1 MKVKDKASAADIVLW
16 IVLAALW
23 SSSYTAI
30 KVGVATLEPVILVAG
45 RLTIGALVLFLV
57 LKMNRMTLS
66 WRLDDW
72 KHYAVSGLLGSAIP
86 FLLISYGEQTVD
98 SALASILMGIAP
110 VTTVFMASIVFA
122 DEFLTRRI
130 VLGLVCGIA
139 GIILLVGP
147 AALTELGGDLPA
159 QLSILAAA
167 LCYGVTTI
175 YVRRFVKRP
184 PLEMAAGSTI
194 VAAGAML
201 GMMVYSGQ
209 SLSAVE
215 PTTASLGAV
224 VYLGLFSTALATLI
238 YFQLVPR
245 LGATR
250 MSQVNF
256 AVPVGG
262 ALIGATVLSET
273 IMPHQLAAL
282 GVILV
287 AIFLVTRK
295 PKRGG

>member
-1 MKVKDKASAADIVLW
+1 MEVKDKASPADIVLW
-16 IVLAALW
+16 IILAALW

-30 KVGVATLEPVILVAG
+30 KVGVQTLDPVVLVAG
-45 RLTIGALVLFLV
+45 RLLIGALVLYAV
-57 LKMNRMTLS
+57 LKMSRMSLS

-72 KHYAVSGLLGSAIP
+72 KHYAVSGLMGSAIP

-110 VTTVFMASIVFA
+110 VTTVFMASLVFA
-122 DEFLTRRI
+122 DEYLTRRI
-130 VLGLVCGIA
+130 VLGLVCGVA
-139 GIILLVGP
+139 GIVLLVGP
-147 AALTELGGDLPA
+147 GALTELGGDLPA

-201 GMMVYSGQ
+201 AMMVYWGQ
-209 SLSAVE
+209 GLSAIR
-215 PTTASLGAV
+215 PTAASLGAV
-224 VYLGLFSTALATLI
+224 TYLGLFSTALATLI

-295 PKRGG
+295 PKPGG

>member
-1 MKVKDKASAADIVLW
+1 MKENASPSDIALW
-16 IVLAALW
+16 LVLAALW

-30 KVGVATLEPVILVAG
+30 KIGVQSLDPVLLVAG
-45 RLTIGALVLFLV
+45 RLLIGAFFLYAV
-57 LKMNRMTLS
+57 LKMSRMRLS
-66 WRLDDW
+66 GRLEDW
-72 KHYAVSGLLGSAIP
+72 MHYGVSGLLGSAIP

-110 VTTVFMASIVFA
+110 VTTVFMASFVFA
-122 DEFLTRRI
+122 DEQLTRRI

-139 GIILLVGP
+139 GIVLLVGP
-147 AALTELGGDLPA
+147 GALAQLGGDLPA

-175 YVRRFVKRP
+175 YVRRFVKRA

-194 VAAGAML
+194 VAAGAITAMA
-201 GMMVYSGQ
+201 VFSGIDPA
-209 SLSAVE
+209 AVE
-215 PTTASLGAV
+215 LNATSVGTV

-262 ALIGATVLSET
+262 ALIGVTVLSET
-273 IMPHQLAAL
+273 IMTHQLAAL
-282 GVILV
+282 AVILV
-287 AIFLVTRK
+287 AIFLVTGK
-295 PKRGG
+295 PRREG

>member
-1 MKVKDKASAADIVLW
+1 MKDKASAADIVLW

-57 LKMNRMTLS
+57 LKVNRMTLS

>member
-1 MKVKDKASAADIVLW
+1 MEEKASPADIILW

-30 KVGVATLEPVILVAG
+30 KVGVQSFDPVILVAG
-45 RLTIGALVLFLV
+45 RLSIGAFVLYAI
-57 LKMNRMTLS
+57 LKMNRMPLS
-66 WRLDDW
+66 RQPEDW
-72 KHYAVSGLLGSAIP
+72 KHYAVSGLMGSAIP

-122 DEFLTRRI
+122 DEHLTRRI
-130 VLGLVCGIA
+130 VLGLVCGVA

-147 AALTELGGDLPA
+147 GALTDLGGDLPA

-184 PLEMAAGSTI
+184 PLEMATGSTI
-194 VAAGAML
+194 VAAGAMI
-201 GMMVYSGQ
+201 GMMVLSGANPTDIE
-209 SLSAVE
+209 LTATAV
-215 PTTASLGAV
+215 GAV
-224 VYLGLFSTALATLI
+224 IYLGLFSTALATLI

-273 IMPHQLAAL
+273 IMTHQLAAL
-282 GVILV
+282 GAILI

-295 PKRGG
+295 PRRGG